1 MMNVDDVL
9 VHHAGEFGRFQHIL
23 LSALS
28 LSEMFLTMTTFSPI
42 FIAAVPQFR
51 CVYSFLTDIYV

>member
-1 MMNVDDVL
+1 MMTVDDVL

-28 LSEMFLTMTTFSPI
+28 LSEIFVTTSTFCPI
-42 FIAAVPQFR
+42 FIAAAPQFW
-51 CVYSFLTDIYV
+51 